1 MGSCHCQ
8 WDRHYCLFT
17 LLTLQQQLNKPHP
30 AGILTSYI
38 KGAPERVL
46 AKCTT
51 YLQDGAAVPIT
62 DDFRKAYDDAY
73 DVRFQYNLTELTFNF
88 LL

>member
-1 MGSCHCQ
+1 MPFNSTNKWALVIVSGT
-8 WDRHYCLFT
+8 DFAVYIYI
-17 LLTLQQQLNKPHP
+17 LLTLQQPQLNKPH
-30 AGILTSYI
+30 ASGILTSYI

-51 YLQDGAAVPIT
+51 YLKDGAAVPIT

-73 DVRFQYNLTELTFNF
+73 DVRF
-88 LL
+88 

>member
-8 WDRHYCLFT
+8 WASRGYLFAS
-17 LLTLQQQLNKPHP
+17 LTFWQQLNKPHKS
-30 AGILTSYI
+30 GTLTSYI

-46 AKCTT
+46 SKCTT
-51 YLQDGAAVPIT
+51 YLKDGALVPIT

-73 DVRFQYNLTELTFNF
+73 DVKF
-88 LL
+88 